1 MGGATKGLTFG
12 LIGWVMMGLIFFP
25 VIGLG
30 PFAIGVGLGIGPA
43 MLSLAMVLTYSIVL
57 GTVYVAL
64 DAWSIDRAD
73 AAMSVQDQDRQNSDR
88 A

>member
-1 MGGATKGLTFG
+1 
-12 LIGWVMMGLIFFP
+12 MGLIFFP

-73 AAMSVQDQDRQNSDR
+73 AAMSAQDQDRQNSDR

>member
-1 MGGATKGLTFG
+1 
-12 LIGWVMMGLIFFP
+12 
-25 VIGLG
+25 
-30 PFAIGVGLGIGPA
+30 

-64 DAWSIDRAD
+64 DAWIIDRPD
-73 AAMSVQDQDRQNSDR
+73 AAMSDQGQDRQNSDR